1 MFLTNLSQ
9 FVFIIMLLACALTTM
24 AQDSI
29 PSKQLG
35 DSTKI
40 DTIVIR
46 ATHFKVRSIPRGVN
60 LVNPKISFKATK
72 PLIKPLKRFRVPS
85 FWERINRLGL
95 NVSEVAF
102 VNWKAGGNNSISG
115 LANGRFERNYKFRY
129 IQWKNILDL
138 RYGANVQEGQKPRKT
153 EDAIRFSSTFG
164 YRRDTIS
171 DWYYSVK
178 ANFNTQ
184 FYNGYKYPDRETP
197 KSRFMAPGYIFLG
210 AGTSYIPEG
219 KKFNFYISPLT
230 LKATFVLDQ
239 DLADKGAFGV
249 EKAVLDAGGNI
260 LQKGENYFIE
270 LGFLITNSWETQV
283 AENVEMRHRISLYTD
298 YLSSFGNVDIDWELN
313 FNFIVNEFIS
323 ASLGTHVI
331 YDDDILFDAK
341 KDANGRITDPG
352 KPRIQ
357 FKQLLGVGAAYSF

>member
-1 MFLTNLSQ
+1 MSSRTLLQ
-9 FVFIIMLLACALTTM
+9 FILLNIVLLWGLVIS
-24 AQDSI
+24 AQDTI
-29 PSKQLG
+29 PTNQLG

-46 ATHFKVRSIPRGVN
+46 TLPFKVRHIPRGVN
-60 LVNPKISFKATK
+60 LVNPKVRFKHTK
-72 PLIKPLKRFRVPS
+72 PLDKLFKKFRTPS
-85 FWERINRLGL
+85 FWERINQLGL

-102 VNWKAGGNNSISG
+102 INWKAGGNNSISA
-115 LANGRFERNYKFRY
+115 LANGRFERNYKFRHV
-129 IQWKNILDL
+129 QWTNILDL
-138 RYGANVQEGQKPRKT
+138 RYGANIQEGQKPRKT

-171 DWYYSVK
+171 NWYYSVK

-184 FYNGYKYPDRETP
+184 FYSGFRYPDRETP
-197 KSRFMAPGYIFLG
+197 VSRLMAPGYVFIG

-219 KKFNFYISPLT
+219 KKFDLYISPLT

-239 DLADKGAFGV
+239 NLANIGAFGV
-249 EKAVLDAGGNI
+249 EKAVLNPDGTI
-260 LQKGENYFIE
+260 LKEGENQFIE
-270 LGFLITNSWETQV
+270 LGFLITNNWETQV
-283 AENVEMRHRISLYTD
+283 AKNVEMRHRISLYTD
-298 YLSSFGNVDIDWELN
+298 YLSSFGNVDVDWELN

-331 YDDDILFDAK
+331 YDDDILFDEQ
-341 KDANGRITDPG
+341 KDANGLITDPG

-357 FKQLLGVGAAYSF
+357 FKQILGVGVAYSF